1 MSEEQEKAEEQK
13 EATEKKEAPEK
24 EEEEKKEKPDRLE
37 SFAKLVGIIGGLI
50 AVFTGIYQ
58 LSQTNIQSA
67 RDLRWKQAEVAREMI
82 TKMLADEG
90 WKGMEML
97 DWEDEGR
104 EYEINGQKEKVNAA
118 AVYAA
123 LEKSESTDKDRYIID
138 RLDRAF
144 FLVSQLESAVRSDLV
159 RIEDVRYPVSWYAAK
174 RLCPRKQLFEDY
186 LKENAA
192 PETLHFLQRLDEWRN
207 CPK

>member
-1 MSEEQEKAEEQK
+1 MSEGQDKEEG
-13 EATEKKEAPEK
+13 EK
-24 EEEEKKEKPDRLE
+24 EEKKKKPDRLE

-58 LSQTNIQSA
+58 LSQSNVQNA
-67 RDLRWKQAEVAREMI
+67 RELRWKQAEVAREMI

-90 WKGMEML
+90 WKGMEMM

-104 EYEINGQKEKVNAA
+104 EYEMNGHKEKVNAN

-159 RIEDVRYPVSWYAAK
+159 RIEDVRFPLSWYAAK
-174 RLCPRKQLFEDY
+174 RLCPRKQLFETY
-186 LKENAA
+186 MKENAA
-192 PETLHFLQRLDEWRN
+192 PETLQFFQRLDEWRN
-207 CPK
+207 CNK

>member
-1 MSEEQEKAEEQK
+1 MGEEQEKSEQK
-13 EATEKKEAPEK
+13 KEGPEK
-24 EEEEKKEKPDRLE
+24 EEPEKKEKPDRLE

-58 LSQTNIQSA
+58 LSQTNVQSA

-90 WKGMEML
+90 WKGMEMM

-123 LEKSESTDKDRYIID
+123 LEKNESTDKDRYIID

-144 FLVSQLESAVRSDLV
+144 FLVSQLESAVRSELV
-159 RIEDVRYPVSWYAAK
+159 KIEDVRFPLSWYAAK
-174 RLCPRKQLFEDY
+174 RLCPRKQLFEAY
-186 LKENAA
+186 IKENAA
-192 PETLHFLQRLDEWRN
+192 PETLQFLQRLDEWRN